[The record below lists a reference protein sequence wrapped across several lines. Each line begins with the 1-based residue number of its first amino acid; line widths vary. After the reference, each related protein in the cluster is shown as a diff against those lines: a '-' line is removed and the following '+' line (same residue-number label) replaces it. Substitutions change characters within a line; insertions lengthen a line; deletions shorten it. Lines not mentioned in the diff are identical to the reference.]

1 MNKIHFSLV
10 YFHFIGAIGDRWGSE
25 PFPTSKVGNG
35 RKKSL
40 RNTALEPTNP
50 AENTFSE
57 HESNSVVFT
66 LRYLIEFGGGIFLK
80 HPEYMNILL
89 KQCRR

>member
-1 MNKIHFSLV
+1 MGRLGIGGAQNPSLPLK
-10 YFHFIGAIGDRWGSE
+10 WGMAE
-25 PFPTSKVGNG
+25 
-35 RKKSL
+35 KKL
-40 RNTALEPTNP
+40 RDTALEPTNP

-66 LRYLIEFGGGIFLK
+66 LRHLIEFGGGIFLK